1 MWIFVLSARNLHIKG
16 KMYVPVNYIDHAN
29 FILIF
34 TLYIYFEETAFMAYN
49 ELEWTSS
56 SEMSLSWWIKYW
68 LSIIY
73 METYIDITKRFF

>member
-1 MWIFVLSARNLHIKG
+1 
-16 KMYVPVNYIDHAN
+16 
-29 FILIF
+29 
-34 TLYIYFEETAFMAYN
+34 LYIYFEETAFMAYN

-73 METYIDITKRFF
+73 GNIHRHN